1 MLYHE
6 KNVLEI
12 IILLSGLYDQK
23 FWEIQ
28 IGLNLCYDCMDK
40 MICSNLK
47 LVMSATYLIF
57 QNLSCHEASKSVV
70 STL

>member
-1 MLYHE
+1 M
-6 KNVLEI
+6 LEI

-28 IGLNLCYDCMDK
+28 IGLNLCYDCTDK

-47 LVMSATYLIF
+47 SVMSATYLIF
-57 QNLSCHEASKSVV
+57 QNLSCHEASKSVA
-70 STL
+70 STP

>member
-1 MLYHE
+1 M
-6 KNVLEI
+6 LEI
-12 IILLSGLYDQK
+12 IVPLSGLYDQK

-28 IGLNLCYDCMDK
+28 IGLNLCYDCTDK

-47 LVMSATYLIF
+47 SVMSATDLIF

-70 STL
+70 STP